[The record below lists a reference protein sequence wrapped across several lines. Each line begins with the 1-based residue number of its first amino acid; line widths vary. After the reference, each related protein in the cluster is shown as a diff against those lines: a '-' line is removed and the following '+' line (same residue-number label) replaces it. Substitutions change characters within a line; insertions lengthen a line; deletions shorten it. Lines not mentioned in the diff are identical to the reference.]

1 MPASVGFKRPRDASA
16 PPSPSLPQRPQ
27 EEEAEEEQDS
37 DGDGSASSSSCES
50 SVHWGS
56 ALEEP
61 PLTPDEAAPRHSPL

>member
-27 EEEAEEEQDS
+27 EEEAEQDS

-61 PLTPDEAAPRHSPL
+61 PLTPDEAAPRHAPL

>member
-27 EEEAEEEQDS
+27 EEEAEQDS